1 MLVIQFLERYWLA
14 IVIGVTMIF
23 NLVMSFV
30 NAVKTGK
37 CVKYSEVVAIP
48 DIMEI
53 VETVRTLSYGEK
65 VEFFAQLQKV
75 LEEDNKNEVS
85 KK

>member
-1 MLVIQFLERYWLA
+1 MKVIQFFEEHWLA
-14 IVIGVTMIF
+14 VILGITTLF
-23 NLVMSFV
+23 NMVMSFI
-30 NAVKTGK
+30 NAAKTGK

-65 VEFFAQLQKV
+65 VEFFSQLQKV
-75 LEEDNKNEVS
+75 LEEENNGVQ